1 MPGNQMKR
9 QHPKEAAANRGCL
22 SARHWSDIRQAMR
35 LTRSEGGV
43 LILHGVKVLPSDDA
57 ASESLLQSF
66 QPAKNAT
73 RDARKPPKTE
83 AVTGAGASTSKRLH
97 AQQRSAQR
105 LADYNEAKRAA
116 ACGARWQPIVQT
128 VLSRSRA
135 KQRAEVWTSWMHS
148 KMEVRA
154 KLRNLFL
161 REWRRPHL
169 EYKVPKPTPP
179 GSRWQRLP
187 TGHDLLSPLS
197 YRDRHI
203 LNRAK
208 NFVAVAAPHSR
219 GTNKCAWAW
228 LRLAYPYSDS
238 DFDLE
243 NYGVNHAESP
253 PPRAKKAKGKKSRG
267 ASSRRST

>member
-1 MPGNQMKR
+1 MKR

-73 RDARKPPKTE
+73 RDARKPPQTE
-83 AVTGAGASTSKRLH
+83 AVTEAGASTSKRLH

-135 KQRAEVWTSWMHS
+135 KQRAEVWTSWMRS
-148 KMEVRA
+148 KKEARA
-154 KLRNLFL
+154 KLCATSSCVSGDARSSSTRCRSRHLQARAGSVCPPATTFSPHCRTATGISSTVPRTSSPL
-161 REWRRPHL
+161 RHL
-169 EYKVPKPTPP
+169 TPEELTSARGPGYASRTLTPTPIST
-179 GSRWQRLP
+179 SR
-187 TGHDLLSPLS
+187 TT
-197 YRDRHI
+197 
-203 LNRAK
+203 A
-208 NFVAVAAPHSR
+208 
-219 GTNKCAWAW
+219 
-228 LRLAYPYSDS
+228 
-238 DFDLE
+238 
-243 NYGVNHAESP
+243 
-253 PPRAKKAKGKKSRG
+253 
-267 ASSRRST
+267 

>member
-1 MPGNQMKR
+1 
-9 QHPKEAAANRGCL
+9 
-22 SARHWSDIRQAMR
+22 MR
-35 LTRSEGGV
+35 LARSEGGV

-66 QPAKNAT
+66 QQAKNAT
-73 RDARKPPKTE
+73 RDARKPPQTE
-83 AVTGAGASTSKRLH
+83 TVTEAGASTSKRLH

-116 ACGARWQPIVQT
+116 ACGTRWQPIVQT

-135 KQRAEVWTSWMHS
+135 KQRADVWTSWMRS
-148 KMEVRA
+148 KMEARA

-169 EYKVPKPTPP
+169 EYKVPKPIPP
-179 GSRWQRLP
+179 GWQRLP
-187 TGHDLLSPLS
+187 TAHDLLSPLS

-208 NFVAVAAPHSR
+208 NFVAVAEPQRS
-219 GTNKCAWAW
+219 
-228 LRLAYPYSDS
+228 
-238 DFDLE
+238 
-243 NYGVNHAESP
+243 SP
-253 PPRAKKAKGKKSRG
+253 TKT
-267 ASSRRST
+267 RSHTILSP